1 MLSRARPGRS
11 SHSPWERPFI
21 LRVDESIAP
30 SHHLREARAGDIGD
44 LPHRAKELSVRKT
57 RLGLVLSGEAQGDAR
72 LPGLDPDVEGLQ
84 TPHPP
89 RRGLDLLR
97 SATGMERRDREDR
110 PEGGHGGSVGIR
122 ERAGAPR
129 TAQKGE
135 EARRSPPLGVFRRA
149 SGSTILVLVIRL
161 DERSLT

>member
-11 SHSPWERPFI
+11 SRSPGERPLI
-21 LRVDESIAP
+21 LGGDETTPP

-44 LPHRAKELSVRKT
+44 LPHRVKELGVRKT
-57 RLGLVLSGEAQGDAR
+57 RLVLVLSGEAQGDAR
-72 LPGLDPDVEGLQ
+72 LFGLDPDVEGFQ

-89 RRGLDLLR
+89 RRSLDFLR
-97 SATGMERRDREDR
+97 SAAGVERRDREDR
-110 PEGGHGGSVGIR
+110 PERGHGGSVGDR

-149 SGSTILVLVIRL
+149 SGSMILVLAIRL